1 MQKPK
6 FIMIHH
12 SAVSYTLNA
21 DQFEA
26 NNNYHKAQWNFKSSM
41 GFYLGYNYEIA
52 KSGLKRQARQDGEQ
66 TAACYQANMNSGQCV
81 HVCLDGNFDIEKPTP
96 EQIYALRDLLK
107 QLVKSYGINK
117 DNIVFH
123 SAYAQKT
130 CPGKNMDIMF
140 VRSLVSSNVFKK

>member
-12 SAVSYTLNA
+12 SAVSYALNA
-21 DQFEA
+21 DQFKA

-41 GFYLGYNYEIA
+41 GYYLGYTYEIA
-52 KSGLKRQARQDGEQ
+52 KSGFIKQARQEGEQ
-66 TAACYQANMNSGQCV
+66 TAACYQENMNNGQCI
-81 HVCLDGNFDIEKPTP
+81 HICLDGNFDIEKPAP
-96 EQIYALRDLLK
+96 EQVYALRDILK
-107 QLVKSYGINK
+107 GLVKKHGIKK

-130 CPGKNMDIMF
+130 CPGKNVDLLF

>member
-12 SAVSYTLNA
+12 SAVSYDKNA

-26 NNNYHKAQWNFKSSM
+26 NNKYHQAEWNFKSTM

-66 TAACYQANMNSGQCV
+66 TAACYQGDMNNGQCI
-81 HVCLDGNFDIEKPTP
+81 HICLDGNFDIEKPAP
-96 EQIYALRDLLK
+96 PQIFALRDLLK
-107 QLVKSYGINK
+107 TLVKKYGIDKN
-117 DNIVFH
+117 NIVFH
-123 SAYAQKT
+123 NQYAPKT
-130 CPGKNMDIMF
+130 CPGKNMDINF
-140 VRSLVSSNVFKK
+140 VRSLAGMNNLKK

>member
-1 MQKPK
+1 MLKPK

-12 SAVSYTLNA
+12 SAVSHDRNP

-26 NNNYHKAQWNFKSSM
+26 NNNYHKAQWNFKSSL

-66 TAACYQANMNSGQCV
+66 TAACYQGDMNSGQCI
-81 HVCLDGNFDIEKPTP
+81 HICLDGNFDIEKPES

-107 QLVKSYGINK
+107 GLVKKYGINK
-117 DNIVFH
+117 ENIVFH
-123 SAYAQKT
+123 SQYAQKS

-140 VRSLVSSNVFKK
+140 VRSLVSSNIFKK